1 MYYLVSESAIT
12 KKHPP
17 FLLHKEALPV
27 MAIKNTQAYAVL
39 RFWFD
44 ETTPKQWFIKDAEF
58 DRTIVQRFRPLVEE
72 AVAGGL
78 DDWQANPETNLA
90 LILLLD
96 QMPRNIWRGTKE
108 SFMGDA
114 KALALCQMGCGR
126 GDAEVLLAEGKKL
139 AKAAGKQTP
148 KTKTKSADDD
158 AVFSPEQTRVTFL
171 LMPMMHSEDLAVQNA
186 SLPLFKKYTSQDTY
200 DYAVRHRDIIA
211 RFGRFPHR
219 NALLG
224 RKSTPEEVQ
233 FLTEPNSSF

>member
-12 KKHPP
+12 KRHPP

-27 MAIKNTQAYAVL
+27 MAIRNTQADAVL

-44 ETTPKQWFIKDAEF
+44 ETTPKQWFVKDAEF
-58 DRTIVQRFRPLVEE
+58 DRTIVKRFRPLVEE
-72 AVAGGL
+72 AVTGGL
-78 DDWQANPETNLA
+78 DGWQANPETNLA

-114 KALALCQMGCGR
+114 KALALCQKGCDR
-126 GDAEVLLAEGKKL
+126 GDAEVLLAEGKRLVDAAKKL
-139 AKAAGKQTP
+139 KP
-148 KTKTKSADDD
+148 KPKADDD
-158 AVFSPEQTRVTFL
+158 EAVFSPEQTRVTFL
-171 LMPMMHSEDLAVQNA
+171 LMPMMHSEDLAVQEA
-186 SLPLFKKYTSQDTY
+186 SLPLFKQYTSQNTY

-224 RKSTPEEVQ
+224 RESTPEEVQ